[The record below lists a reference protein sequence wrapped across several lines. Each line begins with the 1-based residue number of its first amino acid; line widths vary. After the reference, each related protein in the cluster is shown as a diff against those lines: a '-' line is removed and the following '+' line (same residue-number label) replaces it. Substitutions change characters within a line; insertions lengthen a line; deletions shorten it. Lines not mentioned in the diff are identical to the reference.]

1 MADRFPLVVN
11 STTNQI
17 TEVMSGDDL
26 LFDSTELKT
35 STGNLVLNPAADVDI
50 QQDIVNTT
58 GNVKVDDEL
67 EVTGRLA
74 LGTTVGAGTDLRIN
88 RTWNNNAVTFMGLD
102 MDITPTA
109 LASASRLVRLRNTG
123 VDRFTIDVDGN
134 TRTWG
139 TLTVD
144 GATTLSSTLN
154 AVGAVDFDSTLNV
167 DGNTTLGG
175 TLNVTGNST
184 LTTLTLSSS
193 LSVTGAATFSSA
205 IDANSTLNVQ
215 DAATFQVG
223 IYPDSDEGAQIG
235 SGALPWASAHIGE
248 IEIAN
253 GTTGNLDNT
262 ITTASGNLFL
272 STANGNSGVVNI
284 TGTITA
290 TSDQVD
296 NNFRL
301 VSTDDGATAGPDI
314 ALFRNSAS
322 PANGDDIGNIR
333 FYGNNSSGTQVS
345 YARIYG
351 EIVNVT
357 NTQETSKI
365 YIDCFNNGSNTNAM
379 QISATGVEITGDL
392 TVQGTQTVLNTQT
405 LSVEDNTIELR
416 KGNSL
421 TAADGG
427 IQVNLTTNGSGAV
440 QSAQQL
446 IWDNSA
452 SSWRTG
458 NVATGQTTTYSSLVT
473 EARDNNITGTLTV
486 HSMLEDADYVTGSA
500 ATGTINFD
508 AKGRNV
514 LWYSQNATGDVTL
527 NFRGDGSTTLNA
539 MMDVTE
545 VLTTSFV
552 IPNGATA
559 FKVAS
564 VTVDSSAPTAV
575 QWANGAAYPAGTA
588 SATDVYVFTI
598 IKTGANA
605 FTVLAS
611 QSTFS

>member
-26 LFDSTELKT
+26 LFDSTDLKT

-50 QQDIVNTT
+50 QQDIVNST

-123 VDRFTIDVDGN
+123 VDKFTIDVDGN
-134 TRTWG
+134 TRTFG

-167 DGNTTLGG
+167 DGNTTLVG
-175 TLNVTGNST
+175 TLGVTGATT
-184 LTTLTLSSS
+184 LTTLTTSGDITIS
-193 LSVTGAATFSSA
+193 GAATFTSA

-215 DAATFQVG
+215 GVSTFQDHIV
-223 IYPDSDEGAQIG
+223 PASDEGSSVG
-235 SGALPWASAHIGE
+235 TGALPWGSAHIGE
-248 IEIAN
+248 IQIAN
-253 GTTGNLDNT
+253 GTTGNNDNT
-262 ITTASGNLFL
+262 ITTATGNLYL
-272 STANGNSGVVNI
+272 ASNGGNIDI

-290 TSDQVD
+290 TSNQVD

-301 VSTDDGATAGPDI
+301 ISTNDGASAGPDI

-322 PANGDDIGNIR
+322 PANNDDIGNIR

-379 QISATGVEITGDL
+379 EISASGVVIGGDL
-392 TVQGTQTVLNTQT
+392 TVQGTQTVLNTTT

-421 TAADGG
+421 SAADGG
-427 IQVNLTTNGSGAV
+427 IQVNLTTDANGAV
-440 QSAQQL
+440 QTSRQL

-452 SSWRTG
+452 SSWRTYDG
-458 NVATGQTTTYSSLVT
+458 TTYSSLVT

-486 HSMLEDADYVTGSA
+486 QSMLEDADYVTGSA
-500 ATGTINFD
+500 PTGTINFD
-508 AKGRNV
+508 AKSKNV
-514 LWYSQNATGDVTL
+514 FWYSQNATGDVTL
-527 NFRGDGSTTLNA
+527 NFRGDGNTTLET
-539 MMDVTE
+539 MMSATE

-552 IPNGATA
+552 MPNGATA
-559 FKVAS
+559 YKVAS
-564 VTVDSSAPTAV
+564 VTVDGGAPTAV

-598 IKTGANA
+598 IKTGTNA

>member
-35 STGNLVLNPAADVDI
+35 STGNLVLNPANDIDFQKDIINSQGDVKI
-50 QQDIVNTT
+50 
-58 GNVKVDDEL
+58 DDDL
-67 EVTGRLA
+67 EITQRLA
-74 LGTTVGAGTDLRIN
+74 IGTTLGAGTDIRIG

-139 TLTVD
+139 TLTVE

-193 LSVTGAATFSSA
+193 LTVTGQATFSSA

-215 DAATFQVG
+215 GAATFQDG
-223 IYPDSDEGAQIG
+223 IYPDADEGASIG
-235 SGALPWASAHIGE
+235 SSSLPWAVAHIGE
-248 IEIAN
+248 ITIAS
-253 GTTGNLDNT
+253 GSTGNLDNT
-262 ITTASGNLFL
+262 I
-272 STANGNSGVVNI
+272 STATGDLYLTSAGGDVTI
-284 TGTITA
+284 TGRVQMTTTDEDNNLKITS
-290 TSDQVD
+290 TSDTAD
-296 NNFRL
+296 IGPDL
-301 VSTDDGATAGPDI
+301 VLYRNSSTPGDDDGLG
-314 ALFRNSAS
+314 S
-322 PANGDDIGNIR
+322 IR
-333 FYGNNSSGTQVS
+333 FTGNNDLGVEQL
-345 YARIYG
+345 YARIYSRATD
-351 EIVNVT
+351 VT
-357 NTQETSKI
+357 DNTENGKVF
-365 YIDCFNNGSNTNAM
+365 IDVIDGGNNTNAM
-379 QISATGVEITGDL
+379 EITSAQVTIGGNL
-392 TVQGTQTVLNTQT
+392 VVNGTTTTLNTAT
-405 LSVEDNTIELR
+405 LQVEDNTIELR
-416 KGNSL
+416 RGDSL

-427 IQVNLTTNGSGAV
+427 IQVNLTTDANGAV
-440 QSAQQL
+440 TSSQQL
-446 IWDNSA
+446 LWDNSDT
-452 SSWRTG
+452 SWRTFDG
-458 NVATGQTTTYSSLVT
+458 TNYSSLVT
-473 EARDNNITGTLTV
+473 EARDNDITGTLTV

-508 AKGRNV
+508 AKNHNV

-527 NFRGDGSTTLNA
+527 NFRGNGSTTLDT

-545 VLTTSFV
+545 ILTASLV
-552 IPNGATA
+552 IPNGTTA

-564 VTVDSSAPTAV
+564 VTCGAGASTTV
-575 QWANGAAYPAGTA
+575 QWANGASYPAGTP

-598 IKTGANA
+598 IKTGSNA

>member
-26 LFDSTELKT
+26 LFDSTDLKT

-50 QQDIVNTT
+50 QQDIVNST

-123 VDRFTIDVDGN
+123 VDKFTIDVDGN
-134 TRTWG
+134 TRTFG

-167 DGNTTLGG
+167 DGNTTLVG
-175 TLNVTGNST
+175 TLGVTGATT
-184 LTTLTLSSS
+184 LTTLTTSGD
-193 LSVTGAATFSSA
+193 LSVTGTATFTSA

-215 DAATFQVG
+215 GAATFQDG
-223 IYPDSDEGAQIG
+223 IYPDTDEGAQIG
-235 SGALPWASAHIGE
+235 SGALPWSSAYIGE
-248 IEIAN
+248 IQIAV
-253 GTTGNLDNT
+253 GNSGDDDNT
-262 ITTASGNLFL
+262 ITTATGNLFL

-284 TGTITA
+284 TGSITA
-290 TSDQVD
+290 TSDAVN

-301 VSTDDGATAGPDI
+301 ISTEDGASAGPDI
-314 ALFRNSAS
+314 ALFRNSAT
-322 PANGDDIGNIR
+322 PADNDALGNIR
-333 FYGNNSSGTQVS
+333 FYGNNSNGDEIS

-351 EIVNVT
+351 EIEDVT
-357 NTQETSKI
+357 DQQETSKI
-365 YIDCFNNGSNTNAM
+365 YIDCMNSGSNANAM
-379 QISATGVEITGDL
+379 EISASGVDIKGDL
-392 TVQGTQTVLNTQT
+392 TVQGTQTILNTQT
-405 LSVEDNTIELR
+405 LSVEDNTVELR
-416 KGNSL
+416 RGISL
-421 TAADGG
+421 SGADGG
-427 IQVNLTTNGSGAV
+427 IRINRTTDSSGVV
-440 QSAQQL
+440 QSYNQL
-446 IWDNSA
+446 TWDESETRWGTTSN
-452 SSWRTG
+452 G
-458 NVATGQTTTYSSLVT
+458 NTFDYLVT
-473 EARDNNITGTLTV
+473 QGKDNDITGTLTV

-527 NFRGDGSTTLNA
+527 NFRGDGSTTLNT
-539 MMDVTE
+539 MMADTE

-559 FKVAS
+559 YKVTS

-575 QWANGAAYPAGTA
+575 QWANGSSYPAGTA

-598 IKTGANA
+598 IKTGPTA

>member
-35 STGNLVLNPAADVDI
+35 STGNLVLNPANDIDFQKDIINSQGDVKI
-50 QQDIVNTT
+50 
-58 GNVKVDDEL
+58 DDDL
-67 EVTGRLA
+67 EITQRLA
-74 LGTTVGAGTDLRIN
+74 VGTTVGAGTDIRIN

-123 VDRFTIDVDGN
+123 VDKFTIDVDGN
-134 TRTWG
+134 TRTFG

-167 DGNTTLGG
+167 DGNTTLVG
-175 TLNVTGNST
+175 TLGVTGATT
-184 LTTLTLSSS
+184 LTTLTASGDITIS
-193 LSVTGAATFSSA
+193 GAATFTSA

-215 DAATFQVG
+215 GAATFQNG
-223 IYPDSDEGAQIG
+223 IYPDADEGAAIG
-235 SGALPWASAHIGE
+235 SGALPWAAAHIGE

-253 GTTGNLDNT
+253 GTTGNNDNT
-262 ITTASGNLFL
+262 ITTATGNLYL
-272 STANGNSGVVNI
+272 ASNGGNIDI
-284 TGTITA
+284 TGRVQMTSSDSDNNLTIT
-290 TSDQVD
+290 
-296 NNFRL
+296 
-301 VSTDDGATAGPDI
+301 STDTSADIGPD
-314 ALFRNSAS
+314 LTLYRNSSS
-322 PANGDDIGNIR
+322 PGDDDGLGSIR
-333 FYGNNSSGTQVS
+333 FTGNNDLGVEQL
-345 YARIYG
+345 YARIYSRATD
-351 EIVNVT
+351 VT
-357 NTQETSKI
+357 DNTENGKI
-365 YIDCFNNGSNTNAM
+365 FIDVIDGGNNTNAM
-379 QISATGVEITGDL
+379 EITSAEVKIGGNL
-392 TVQGTQTVLNTQT
+392 VVNGTTTTLNTQT
-405 LSVEDNTIELR
+405 LSVEDNTVELR
-416 KGNSL
+416 RGDGLS
-421 TAADGG
+421 AADGG
-427 IQVNLTTNGSGAV
+427 IQVNLTTDANGAV

-473 EARDNNITGTLTV
+473 EARDNDITGTLTV
-486 HSMLEDADYVTGSA
+486 QSMLEDADYVTGSA

-527 NFRGDGSTTLNA
+527 NFRGDGNTTLET
-539 MMDVTE
+539 MMSATE

-552 IPNGATA
+552 MPNGTTA
-559 FKVAS
+559 YKIAS
-564 VTVDSSAPTAV
+564 VTVDGSAPTAV

>member
-35 STGNLVLNPAADVDI
+35 STGNLVLNPANDIDFQKDIINSQGDVKI
-50 QQDIVNTT
+50 
-58 GNVKVDDEL
+58 DDDL
-67 EVTGRLA
+67 EITQRLA
-74 LGTTVGAGTDLRIN
+74 VGTTVGAGTDIRIN

-123 VDRFTIDVDGN
+123 VDKFTIDVDGN
-134 TRTWG
+134 TRTFG

-167 DGNTTLGG
+167 DGNTTLVG
-175 TLNVTGNST
+175 TLGVTGATT
-184 LTTLTLSSS
+184 LTTLTASGDITIS
-193 LSVTGAATFSSA
+193 GAATFTSA

-215 DAATFQVG
+215 GVSTFQDHIV
-223 IYPDSDEGAQIG
+223 PASDEGSSVG
-235 SGALPWASAHIGE
+235 TGALPWGSAHIGE
-248 IEIAN
+248 IQIAN
-253 GTTGNLDNT
+253 GTTGNNDNT
-262 ITTASGNLFL
+262 ITTATGNLYL
-272 STANGNSGVVNI
+272 ASNGGNIDI
-284 TGTITA
+284 TGRVQMTSSDSDNNLTIT
-290 TSDQVD
+290 
-296 NNFRL
+296 
-301 VSTDDGATAGPDI
+301 STDTSADIGPD
-314 ALFRNSAS
+314 LTLYRNSSS
-322 PANGDDIGNIR
+322 PGDDDGLGSIR
-333 FYGNNSSGTQVS
+333 FTGNNDLGVEQL
-345 YARIYG
+345 YARIYSRATD
-351 EIVNVT
+351 VT
-357 NTQETSKI
+357 DNTENGKI
-365 YIDCFNNGSNTNAM
+365 FIDVIDGGNNTNAM
-379 QISATGVEITGDL
+379 EITSAEVKIGGNL
-392 TVQGTQTVLNTQT
+392 VVNGTTTTLNTQT
-405 LSVEDNTIELR
+405 LSVEDNTVELR
-416 KGNSL
+416 RGDGLS
-421 TAADGG
+421 AADGG
-427 IQVNLTTNGSGAV
+427 IQVNLTTDANGAV

-473 EARDNNITGTLTV
+473 EARDNDITGTLTV
-486 HSMLEDADYVTGSA
+486 QSMLEDADYVTGSA

-527 NFRGDGSTTLNA
+527 NFRGDGSTTLNT
-539 MMDVTE
+539 MMDATE

-552 IPNGATA
+552 MPNGTTA
-559 FKVAS
+559 YKIAS
-564 VTVDSSAPTAV
+564 VTVDGGAPTAV

-598 IKTGANA
+598 IKTGTNA

>member
-175 TLNVTGNST
+175 TLGVTGATT
-184 LTTLTLSSS
+184 LTTLTTSGDLT
-193 LSVTGAATFSSA
+193 VTGIATFSSA

-215 DAATFQVG
+215 GAATFQDG
-223 IYPDSDEGAQIG
+223 IYPDTDEGAQIG
-235 SGALPWASAHIGE
+235 SSALPWASAHIGE
-248 IEIAN
+248 ILIAN
-253 GTTGNLDNT
+253 GTTGNADNT
-262 ITTASGNLFL
+262 ITTATGYLYL
-272 STANGNSGVVNI
+272 STANGNSGIVNV

-290 TSDQVD
+290 TSDQVN

-301 VSTDDGATAGPDI
+301 ISTDDGASAGPDI
-314 ALFRNSAS
+314 ALFRDSAN
-322 PANGDDIGNIR
+322 PANNDAIGNLR
-333 FYGNNSSGTQVS
+333 FYGNNSNGTEIS

-351 EIVNVT
+351 EIANVT
-357 NTQETSKI
+357 NSQETSKI
-365 YIDCFNNGSNTNAM
+365 YIDCMNNGSNTNAM
-379 QISATGVEITGDL
+379 EISASGVEIKGDL
-392 TVQGTQTVLNTQT
+392 TVQGTQTILNTAT

-427 IQVNLTTNGSGAV
+427 IQVNLTTDANGAV
-440 QSAQQL
+440 TSSRQL
-446 IWDNSA
+446 IWDNSDT
-452 SSWRTG
+452 SWRTYDG
-458 NVATGQTTTYSSLVT
+458 SAYSSLVT
-473 EARDNNITGTLTV
+473 EARDNDITGTLTV

-527 NFRGDGSTTLNA
+527 NFRGDGSTTLDT
-539 MMDVTE
+539 MMDATE

-552 IPNGATA
+552 MPNGATA

-564 VTVDSSAPTAV
+564 VTCGTGASVTV
-575 QWANGAAYPAGTA
+575 QWANGSSYPAGNA

>member
-175 TLNVTGNST
+175 TLGVTGATT

-193 LSVTGAATFSSA
+193 LTVTGQATFSSA

-215 DAATFQVG
+215 GAATFQDG
-223 IYPDSDEGAQIG
+223 IYPDADEGAQIG
-235 SGALPWASAHIGE
+235 SSALPWASAHIGE
-248 IEIAN
+248 ILIAN
-253 GTTGNLDNT
+253 GTTGNSDNT
-262 ITTASGNLFL
+262 ISTATGYLYL
-272 STANGNSGVVNI
+272 STANGNSGIINI

-290 TSDQVD
+290 TSDAA
-296 NNFRL
+296 NNNLRL
-301 VSTDDGATAGPDI
+301 ISTDAGATAGPDI

-322 PANGDDIGNIR
+322 PVADDALGNIR
-333 FYGNNSSGTQVS
+333 CFGNNSNGTEIGYS
-345 YARIYG
+345 RIYTVATDVTANSENG
-351 EIVNVT
+351 NVL
-357 NTQETSKI
+357 
-365 YIDCFNNGSNTNAM
+365 IDVMDGGTLTNAM
-379 QISATGVEITGDL
+379 VITANNVTIPGNL
-392 TVQGTQTVLNTQT
+392 TVQGTQTILNTAT
-405 LSVEDNTIELR
+405 LSVEDNTVELR
-416 KGNSL
+416 RGDNL

-458 NVATGQTTTYSSLVT
+458 DVVGNTTNYSSLVT
-473 EARDNNITGTLTV
+473 EARDNDITGTLTV
-486 HSMLEDADYVTGSA
+486 HSMLEDADYVTGAA

-527 NFRGDGSTTLNA
+527 NFRGDGSTTLDT
-539 MMDVTE
+539 MMDATE

-552 IPNGATA
+552 MPNGATA

-564 VTVDSSAPTAV
+564 VTCGAGASTTV
-575 QWANGAAYPAGTA
+575 QWANGASYPAGTA

>member
-123 VDRFTIDVDGN
+123 VDKFTIDVDGN
-134 TRTWG
+134 TRTFG

-175 TLNVTGNST
+175 TLGVTGATT
-184 LTTLTLSSS
+184 LTTLSLSSD
-193 LSVTGAATFSSA
+193 LTVTGTATFSSA
-205 IDANSTLNVQ
+205 IDANSTINVQ
-215 DAATFQVG
+215 GAATFQNG
-223 IYPDSDEGAQIG
+223 IYPDTDEGASIG
-235 SGALPWASAHIGE
+235 SVALPWSQAHIGE
-248 IEIAN
+248 IQIAN
-253 GTTGNLDNT
+253 GTTGNDDNT

-284 TGTITA
+284 TGSITA
-290 TSDQVD
+290 TSDAVN

-301 VSTDDGATAGPDI
+301 ISTDAANTPAPDI
-314 ALFRNSAS
+314 ALFRDSAS
-322 PANGDDIGNIR
+322 PADNDELGNIR
-333 FYGNNSSGTQVS
+333 FFANNSSGTEIG
-345 YARIYG
+345 YGRIYAKATDVSNNSENG
-351 EIVNVT
+351 NIL
-357 NTQETSKI
+357 
-365 YIDCFNNGSNTNAM
+365 IDVMDGGTLTNAM
-379 QISATGVEITGDL
+379 VISGNSVTIPGNL
-392 TVQGTQTVLNTQT
+392 TVEGTQTVLETAT

-416 KGNSL
+416 RGNGL

-427 IQVNLTTNGSGAV
+427 IQVNLTTNGSGVV
-440 QSAQQL
+440 QSYQQL
-446 IWDNSA
+446 IWNNSV
-452 SSWRTG
+452 SSWRTYDG
-458 NVATGQTTTYSSLVT
+458 TTYSSLVT
-473 EARDNNITGTLTV
+473 EARDNDITGTLTV

-527 NFRGDGSTTLNA
+527 NFRGDGSTTLDT
-539 MMDVTE
+539 MMDATE

-559 FKVAS
+559 YKVAS
-564 VTVDSSAPTAV
+564 VTVDGSAPTAV
-575 QWANGAAYPAGTA
+575 QWANGSAYPTGNA

-605 FTVLAS
+605 FSVLAS

>member
-26 LFDSTELKT
+26 LFDSTDLKT

-50 QQDIVNTT
+50 QQDIVNST

-167 DGNTTLGG
+167 DGNTTLVG
-175 TLNVTGNST
+175 TLGVTGATT
-184 LTTLTLSSS
+184 LTTLTTSGALT
-193 LSVTGAATFSSA
+193 VTGQATFSSA

-215 DAATFQVG
+215 GAATFQDG
-223 IYPDSDEGAQIG
+223 IYPDADEGAQIG
-235 SGALPWASAHIGE
+235 TVALPWASAHIGE
-248 IEIAN
+248 IQIAN
-253 GTTGNLDNT
+253 GTTGNDDNT
-262 ITTASGNLFL
+262 ITTATGDLFL
-272 STANGNSGVVNI
+272 TSAGGDVTITGRVQMTSSDSDNNLTITSTDSTADIGPDLILYRNS
-284 TGTITA
+284 
-290 TSDQVD
+290 
-296 NNFRL
+296 
-301 VSTDDGATAGPDI
+301 STPADDDGLG
-314 ALFRNSAS
+314 S
-322 PANGDDIGNIR
+322 IR
-333 FYGNNSSGTQVS
+333 FTGNNDLGVEQL
-345 YARIYG
+345 YARIYSRATDVTDNTENG
-351 EIVNVT
+351 KVFIDVIDGGNNV
-357 NTQETSKI
+357 
-365 YIDCFNNGSNTNAM
+365 NAM
-379 QISATGVEITGDL
+379 EITSAQVTIGGNL
-392 TVQGTQTVLNTQT
+392 VVNGTQTVLNTTT
-405 LSVEDNTIELR
+405 LSVEDNTVELR
-416 KGNSL
+416 RGDNL

-427 IQVNLTTNGSGAV
+427 IQVNLTTDANGAST
-440 QSAQQL
+440 SSQQL
-446 IWDNSA
+446 IWDNSE
-452 SSWRTG
+452 SSWRTADVVG
-458 NVATGQTTTYSSLVT
+458 NTTNYSSLVT
-473 EARDNNITGTLTV
+473 EARDNDITGTLTV

-527 NFRGDGSTTLNA
+527 NFRGDGSTTLDT
-539 MMDVTE
+539 MMDATE

-552 IPNGATA
+552 MPNGATA

-564 VTVDSSAPTAV
+564 VTVDGSAPTAV
-575 QWANGAAYPAGTA
+575 QWANGTAYPAGTA

-598 IKTGANA
+598 IKTGTNA

>member
-175 TLNVTGNST
+175 TLGVTGATT
-184 LTTLTLSSS
+184 LTTLTTSGDLT
-193 LSVTGAATFSSA
+193 VTGIATFSSA

-215 DAATFQVG
+215 GAATFQDG
-223 IYPDSDEGAQIG
+223 IYPDTDEGAQIG
-235 SGALPWASAHIGE
+235 SSALPWASAHIGE
-248 IEIAN
+248 ILIAN
-253 GTTGNLDNT
+253 GTTGNADNT
-262 ITTASGNLFL
+262 ITTATGYLYL
-272 STANGNSGVVNI
+272 STANGNSGIVNV

-290 TSDQVD
+290 TSDQVN

-301 VSTDDGATAGPDI
+301 ISTEDGASAGPDI
-314 ALFRNSAS
+314 ALFRDSAN
-322 PANGDDIGNIR
+322 PANNDAIGNLR
-333 FYGNNSSGTQVS
+333 FYGNNSNGTEIS

-351 EIVNVT
+351 EIANVT
-357 NTQETSKI
+357 NSQETSKI
-365 YIDCFNNGSNTNAM
+365 YIDCMNNGSNTNAM
-379 QISATGVEITGDL
+379 EISASGVEIKGDL
-392 TVQGTQTVLNTQT
+392 TVQGTQTILNTAT

-427 IQVNLTTNGSGAV
+427 IQVNLTTNSSGAV
-440 QSAQQL
+440 TSSQSL
-446 IWDNSA
+446 LWDNSET
-452 SSWRTG
+452 SWRTYDG
-458 NVATGQTTTYSSLVT
+458 SAYSSLVT
-473 EARDNNITGTLTV
+473 EARDNDITGTLTV

-527 NFRGDGSTTLNA
+527 NFRGDGSTTLDT
-539 MMDVTE
+539 MMDATE

-552 IPNGATA
+552 MPNGATA

-564 VTVDSSAPTAV
+564 VTCGTGASVTV
-575 QWANGAAYPAGTA
+575 QWANGSSYPAGNA

>member
-50 QQDIVNTT
+50 QQDIVNST

-102 MDITPTA
+102 MDITPTLLNA
-109 LASASRLVRLRNTG
+109 ASRLVRLRNTG

-175 TLNVTGNST
+175 TLGVTGATT

-193 LSVTGAATFSSA
+193 LTVTGTATFSSA

-215 DAATFQVG
+215 GAATFQNG
-223 IYPDSDEGAQIG
+223 IYPDADEGAAIG
-235 SGALPWASAHIGE
+235 SGALPWAAAHIGE

-253 GTTGNLDNT
+253 GTTGNDDNT

-272 STANGNSGVVNI
+272 STANGNSGVINI
-284 TGTITA
+284 TGSITA
-290 TSDQVD
+290 TSDAVND
-296 NNFRL
+296 NFRL
-301 VSTDDGATAGPDI
+301 ISTDAAASAGPDI
-314 ALFRNSAS
+314 ALFRNSAT
-322 PANGDDIGNIR
+322 PADNDALGNIR
-333 FYGNNSSGTQVS
+333 FFGNNSIGNEIG
-345 YARIYG
+345 YGRIYA
-351 EIVNVT
+351 VATDVT
-357 NTQETSKI
+357 SSSENGNI
-365 YIDCFNNGSNTNAM
+365 LIDVMDGGTFTNAM
-379 QISATGVEITGDL
+379 VISGANVTIPGNL
-392 TVQGTQTVLNTQT
+392 TVQGTQTILNTAT
-405 LSVEDNTIELR
+405 LNVEDNTIELR
-416 KGNSL
+416 RGASL

-427 IQVNLTTNGSGAV
+427 IQVNLTTAADGAV
-440 QSAQQL
+440 TSSRQL
-446 IWDNSA
+446 IWDNSET
-452 SSWRTG
+452 SWRTYDG
-458 NVATGQTTTYSSLVT
+458 STYSSLVT
-473 EARDNNITGTLTV
+473 EARDNDITGTLTV

-514 LWYSQNATGDVTL
+514 LWYSQNTTGDVTL
-527 NFRGDGSTTLNA
+527 NFRGDGSTTLDT
-539 MMDVTE
+539 MMDATE
-545 VLTTSFV
+545 VLTASFV

-564 VTVDSSAPTAV
+564 VTVDGGAPTAV
-575 QWANGAAYPAGTA
+575 QWANGTSYPAGTP

-598 IKTGANA
+598 IKTGTNA

>member
-123 VDRFTIDVDGN
+123 VDKFTIDVDGN
-134 TRTWG
+134 TRTFG

-184 LTTLTLSSS
+184 LTTLALSSS
-193 LSVTGAATFSSA
+193 LSVTGQATFSSA

-215 DAATFQVG
+215 GVSTFQDHIV
-223 IYPDSDEGAQIG
+223 PDTDEGASIG
-235 SGALPWASAHIGE
+235 TAALPWASAHIGE

-253 GTTGNLDNT
+253 GSTGNADNT
-262 ITTASGNLFL
+262 ITTATGNLYL
-272 STANGNSGVVNI
+272 SSAGGNIDI

-290 TSDQVD
+290 TSNQVD

-301 VSTDDGATAGPDI
+301 ISTEDGDTAGPDI
-314 ALFRNSAS
+314 ALVRNSAS
-322 PANGDDIGNIR
+322 PANNDALGNIR
-333 FYGNNSSGTQVS
+333 YYGNNSNGTEIS

-357 NTQETSKI
+357 NSQETSKI
-365 YIDCFNNGSNTNAM
+365 YIDCMNNGSNTNAM
-379 QISATGVEITGDL
+379 QISATGVEIAGNL
-392 TVQGTQTVLNTQT
+392 TVQGTQTILETAT

-416 KGNSL
+416 RGNGLS
-421 TAADGG
+421 AADGG

-440 QSAQQL
+440 QSYQQL
-446 IWDNSA
+446 IWDNSET
-452 SSWRTG
+452 SWRTFDG
-458 NVATGQTTTYSSLVT
+458 TDYSSLVT

-486 HSMLEDADYVTGSA
+486 HSMLEDADYVTGSVP
-500 ATGTINFD
+500 TGTINFD

-514 LWYSQNATGDVTL
+514 LWYSQNATGNVTL
-527 NFRGDGSTTLNA
+527 NFRGDGSTTLDT

-552 IPNGATA
+552 MPNGATA
-559 FKVAS
+559 YKVSS
-564 VTVDSSAPTAV
+564 VTVDGSAPTAV
-575 QWANGAAYPAGTA
+575 QWANGSSYPSGTP

-598 IKTGANA
+598 IKTGTNA
-605 FTVLAS
+605 FTILAS

>member
-123 VDRFTIDVDGN
+123 VDKFTIDVDGN
-134 TRTWG
+134 TRTFG

-167 DGNTTLGG
+167 DGNTTLVG
-175 TLNVTGNST
+175 TLGVTGATT
-184 LTTLTLSSS
+184 LTTLTASGDITIS
-193 LSVTGAATFSSA
+193 GAATFTSA

-215 DAATFQVG
+215 GAATFQNG
-223 IYPDSDEGAQIG
+223 IYPDADEGAAIG
-235 SGALPWASAHIGE
+235 SGALPWAAAHIGE

-253 GTTGNLDNT
+253 GTTGNNDNT
-262 ITTASGNLFL
+262 ITTATGNLYL
-272 STANGNSGVVNI
+272 ASNGGNIDI
-284 TGTITA
+284 TGRVQMTSSDSDNNLTIT
-290 TSDQVD
+290 
-296 NNFRL
+296 
-301 VSTDDGATAGPDI
+301 STDTSADIGPD
-314 ALFRNSAS
+314 LTLYRNSSS
-322 PANGDDIGNIR
+322 PGDDDGLGSIR
-333 FYGNNSSGTQVS
+333 FTGNNDLGVEQL
-345 YARIYG
+345 YARIYSRATD
-351 EIVNVT
+351 VT
-357 NTQETSKI
+357 DNTENGKI
-365 YIDCFNNGSNTNAM
+365 FIDVIDGGNNTNAM
-379 QISATGVEITGDL
+379 EITSAEVKIGGNL
-392 TVQGTQTVLNTQT
+392 VVNGTTTTLNTQT
-405 LSVEDNTIELR
+405 LSVEDNTVELR
-416 KGNSL
+416 RGDGLS
-421 TAADGG
+421 AADGG
-427 IQVNLTTNGSGAV
+427 IQVNLTTDANGAV

-473 EARDNNITGTLTV
+473 EARDNDITGTLTV
-486 HSMLEDADYVTGSA
+486 QSMLEDADYVTGSA

-527 NFRGDGSTTLNA
+527 NFRGDGSTTLNT
-539 MMDVTE
+539 MMDATE

-552 IPNGATA
+552 MPNGTTA
-559 FKVAS
+559 YKIAS
-564 VTVDSSAPTAV
+564 VTVDGSAPTAV

-598 IKTGANA
+598 IKTGTNA